1 MKRRTRLLLVLLVL
15 LLVLPL
21 AALWALTHS
30 EATLQ
35 TIARH
40 LPQRFGSL
48 ERLAVTGVQGTLAGG
63 LRIASLEVEHD
74 VAAVRVRDL
83 RLRIDTLP
91 LLWQTIEV
99 RGFEVAEL
107 RIEQRPRDRPPPV
120 RAPHFLPGLLT
131 VWTEQARIRRI
142 VIQPLGGNP
151 VELHDLE
158 ASGTLYGKVA
168 RIRKAAVKLYD
179 LQVEAQGLITSD
191 LPLDLE
197 GTATATYTPA
207 QGPRWVI
214 DGRIDGDLDSA
225 VVEGGIREPFR
236 AELEDG
242 EFRVLSPWHLK
253 GRAKVSQ
260 LDLAEFGGGKALGIL
275 SGELALALDKEAYVA
290 RGTLDPSGLGVGPVA
305 VDVEA
310 MYAQRVLE
318 LRRADL
324 RHAASGT
331 RAYTAGTVTLLEGDQ
346 RVALS
351 GRWEAFR
358 WPLTGAAPVV
368 KSPQGRFTLTGNGP
382 YAITSEGRIEPT
394 GLPPIDEK
402 VAGVLHPDRLEIERS
417 ELRALGGR
425 AELVGE
431 VSWGTREAWRFKG
444 PVRGL
449 NPAQLRPD
457 LPGSLDFAVDAR
469 GAGFGAA
476 QVIDVDVRDLS
487 GRLRGT
493 AARGSGSLRYARD
506 TLAFKRV
513 DLSAG
518 GFRLALDGELSP
530 RRRDLSFRVATTDLG
545 VLAAGGRGSLRATG
559 SLRGTPSAMLVEADV
574 DGRDISLQGIDIER
588 LEADIDIDPTG
599 DPTKPARA
607 AITARGIAAFGQ
619 SFKRLTFGLDGPVA
633 DHALRLELDGE
644 DIALKAGGRGTLEG
658 DRWTQ
663 QWREAELALPADIDL
678 SLVEPLR
685 LALAPGMVQAERF
698 CMQSRANRRW
708 STPST

>member
-40 LPQRFGSL
+40 LPQRFGSI

-260 LDLAEFGGGKALGIL
+260 L
-275 SGELALALDKEAYVA
+275 
-290 RGTLDPSGLGVGPVA
+290 
-305 VDVEA
+305 
-310 MYAQRVLE
+310 
-318 LRRADL
+318 
-324 RHAASGT
+324 
-331 RAYTAGTVTLLEGDQ
+331 
-346 RVALS
+346 
-351 GRWEAFR
+351 
-358 WPLTGAAPVV
+358 
-368 KSPQGRFTLTGNGP
+368 
-382 YAITSEGRIEPT
+382 
-394 GLPPIDEK
+394 
-402 VAGVLHPDRLEIERS
+402 
-417 ELRALGGR
+417 
-425 AELVGE
+425 
-431 VSWGTREAWRFKG
+431 
-444 PVRGL
+444 
-449 NPAQLRPD
+449 
-457 LPGSLDFAVDAR
+457 
-469 GAGFGAA
+469 
-476 QVIDVDVRDLS
+476 
-487 GRLRGT
+487 
-493 AARGSGSLRYARD
+493 
-506 TLAFKRV
+506 
-513 DLSAG
+513 
-518 GFRLALDGELSP
+518 
-530 RRRDLSFRVATTDLG
+530 
-545 VLAAGGRGSLRATG
+545 
-559 SLRGTPSAMLVEADV
+559 
-574 DGRDISLQGIDIER
+574 
-588 LEADIDIDPTG
+588 
-599 DPTKPARA
+599 
-607 AITARGIAAFGQ
+607 
-619 SFKRLTFGLDGPVA
+619 
-633 DHALRLELDGE
+633 
-644 DIALKAGGRGTLEG
+644 
-658 DRWTQ
+658 
-663 QWREAELALPADIDL
+663 
-678 SLVEPLR
+678 
-685 LALAPGMVQAERF
+685 
-698 CMQSRANRRW
+698 
-708 STPST
+708 